1 MHSIFSSTSLVLS
14 VLATSVL
21 GSPQYGDSGSGSSMT
36 ATASS
41 SASSSGSSSSSSSS
55 GIHSVMVGPGLKF
68 TPDTVT
74 AAKGDWIE
82 FTFGSGHS
90 VAQSTFDKPCV
101 PLSNGAGVYSGF
113 PNDGDVWRI
122 QVNSTDPLWLYCSAK
137 GHCEGGM
144 AMVVNQPN
152 NAKTLD
158 AYKTAAKNA
167 QGSSPSTV
175 QGGVFG
181 AASNSTSG
189 SSGSSSS
196 GSSGSGSS
204 ATGSGSS
211 SGSATATASGASS
224 STSGNSADS
233 NVVKNGLLFA
243 GAVAAGVA
251 AVL

>member
-1 MHSIFSSTSLVLS
+1 MHSILSSTGLVLS

-41 SASSSGSSSSSSSS
+41 SASGSSSSGSSSSS
-55 GIHSVMVGPGLKF
+55 GVHSVVVGPGLKF

-101 PLSNGAGVYSGF
+101 PLGNGAGVYSGF

-189 SSGSSSS
+189 SSSS

-211 SGSATATASGASS
+211 STATASGASS
-224 STSGNSADS
+224 STSRNSADS

-243 GAVAAGVA
+243 GAVAAGAA